1 MVGISSPIESCLNI
15 ENKINDSIKPVPK
28 YNLSIDD
35 KTQTIIL
42 AVFESN
48 NKPYLFK
55 NKAYNRN
62 DTSTVEVNR
71 TEFGRLILEGNN
83 INYESLPSSNQN
95 LMFNDLNQLLNGK
108 MQIENISLDIFK
120 ALNLYS
126 NKDGYNKAAE
136 FLSDTNSLNGIN
148 IVRYGKNENIIMKR
162 IDLDNISILDQFNQS
177 MIAF

>member
-1 MVGISSPIESCLNI
+1 
-15 ENKINDSIKPVPK
+15 
-28 YNLSIDD
+28 
-35 KTQTIIL
+35 
-42 AVFESN
+42 
-48 NKPYLFK
+48 
-55 NKAYNRN
+55 
-62 DTSTVEVNR
+62 
-71 TEFGRLILEGNN
+71 
-83 INYESLPSSNQN
+83 
-95 LMFNDLNQLLNGK
+95 MFNDLNQLLNGK